1 MRSDNMPRPFAPEN
15 DAWAPADIVARLRN
29 EASDG
34 DHLGV
39 NEQTIT
45 TAYLRE
51 AADEIERLRAENE
64 SWKSQVHEEII
75 ANLAFREA
83 GGALPDEDMPTFCT
97 RLVAERDRLRERIER
112 APVVKVRGKIGEFA
126 TIVVSHSLLGKTL
139 RLVEEG

>member
-1 MRSDNMPRPFAPEN
+1 MTDNMPRPFAPEHSE
-15 DAWAPADIVARLRN
+15 PQLSDIVARLRN

-45 TAYLRE
+45 TAFMRE
-51 AADEIERLRAENE
+51 GADEIERLRAENE
-64 SWKSQVHEEII
+64 AWKSQIHDEIA

-83 GGALPDEDMPTFCT
+83 GGALQDEDMPTFCA
-97 RLVAERDRLRERIER
+97 RLIAERDRLRERIER